1 MKKNLNCI
9 RALIQKFDIGDKIYY
24 IDKFIESLTG
34 IDNISIHK
42 AEKEADVIKKFRDFV
57 GDSILVGHGVNND
70 INLLKDTYMRVF
82 GEEFTN
88 KYIDTQ
94 ALGVFL
100 DDREYSLVNL
110 CNKYS
115 IENIDTH
122 RASSDACLLSNW
134 QIASQV

>member
-1 MKKNLNCI
+1 M
-9 RALIQKFDIGDKIYY
+9 
-24 IDKFIESLTG
+24 
-34 IDNISIHK
+34 
-42 AEKEADVIKKFRDFV
+42 
-57 GDSILVGHGVNND
+57 VGHGVNND

-115 IENIDTH
+115 IENIYTH
-122 RASSDACLLSNW
+122 RASSDAYRTNLCYINLYKDIEAKYSSIPDKLFANW
-134 QIASQV
+134 IEDRHNKQNRILKNRK